1 MQAVAVTKSKL
12 TTWIELAAALSVLFG
27 LLFVALEIR
36 QNNEHARADSVRDLF
51 QMWSDIYEFEYEHGI
66 PVLVT
71 KSIERP
77 GELTE
82 EDFLR
87 LSNYLDLVMNAY
99 LTQAVMQQQAGLVV
113 GDVVA
118 RGSEIAELYFQSIAS
133 RLWLR
138 NNTDY
143 VQSYSPDLYSALID
157 EIEKSPVATEM
168 PLLKR
173 FRHYNRQNLPQ
184 SK

>member
-1 MQAVAVTKSKL
+1 MRAVAVTKSNLK
-12 TTWIELAAALSVLFG
+12 TWIELAAALSVLVG

-36 QNNEHARADSVRDLF
+36 QNNAHARADSVRDLF
-51 QMWSDIYEFEYEHGI
+51 QMWSDIYEFEYENGI
-66 PVLVT
+66 PVLVKKT
-71 KSIERP
+71 IEEP

-82 EDFLR
+82 GDFLR

-118 RGSEIAELYFQSIAS
+118 NASEIAELYFSSVAS

-138 NNTDY
+138 KNGAY
-143 VQSYSPDLYSALID
+143 VQSYSPGLYSALIN
-157 EIEKSPVATEM
+157 EIESSPVATEM
-168 PLLKR
+168 PVLEH
-173 FRHYNRQNLPQ
+173 FRQYNRQNLPQ

>member
-1 MQAVAVTKSKL
+1 MKALAVTKSKL
-12 TTWIELAAALSVLFG
+12 TTWIELATAMSVLVG
-27 LLFVALEIR
+27 LLFVAQEIR

-66 PVLVT
+66 LVLV
-71 KSIERP
+71 KKAIEEP

-87 LSNYLDLVMNAY
+87 LGNYLDLVMNAY

-118 RGSEIAELYFQSIAS
+118 RASEITELYFSSIAS

-138 NNTDY
+138 HNEDY
-143 VQSYSPDLYSALID
+143 VRSYSPGLYSALLD
-157 EIEKSPVATEM
+157 EIENSPVATEM
-168 PLLKR
+168 PVLKR
-173 FRHYNRQNLPQ
+173 FRQYNRQNL
-184 SK
+184 

>member
-1 MQAVAVTKSKL
+1 VTKQKL
-12 TTWIELAAALSVLFG
+12 TTWIELAAALSVLLG

-66 PVLVT
+66 PVLVR
-71 KSIERP
+71 KSIEEP
-77 GELTE
+77 GALTE

-87 LSNYLDLVMNAY
+87 LNNYLDLVMNAY
-99 LTQAVMQQQAGLVV
+99 LTQAVVQQQSGLVV

-118 RGSEIAELYFQSIAS
+118 GVPEIAELYFSSIAS

-138 NNTDY
+138 RNGDY
-143 VQSYSPDLYSALID
+143 VRRYAPGLYSALVD
-157 EIEKSPVATEM
+157 EIERSPVATEM
-168 PLLKR
+168 PVLER
-173 FRHYNRQNLPQ
+173 FREYNRQNLPHA
-184 SK
+184 K